1 MKKRDKDKLTFLRN
15 RINVARN
22 REVPK
27 EVKVTAEYLFKIG
40 QMQGWRCNLSGRW
53 LTFIKTGSKYD
64 RTLTNCSID
73 RISSNRGYVHGN
85 IQLVCWEDN
94 NRKRTMSNYQYK
106 KRMGYI

>member
-1 MKKRDKDKLTFLRN
+1 MKKRDKEKLAFLRN

-22 REVPK
+22 RAIPK

-40 QMQGWRCNLSGRW
+40 QMQGWRCNLSKRW
-53 LTFIKTGSKYD
+53 LTFIKPGTIYD
-64 RTLTNCSID
+64 RTPTNCSID
-73 RISSNRGYVHGN
+73 RISSKRGYVHGN

-94 NRKRTMSNYQYK
+94 NRKHAMSNIQYK